1 MNKTNATC
9 PHCGQS
15 IIMTAAPLVRRP
27 QQGGRWRANS
37 LTMHSSA
44 ASLTE
49 AAPTATAAGDWQR
62 ITPVGRLEPRDITTA
77 IYDAAIS
84 FGLITVGGVA
94 VAWWLEWPLAIG
106 PASGFSVAM
115 WRYFGGIRLA
125 QGLLETVES
134 LTNKD
139 INKDGHIGSPEPA
152 RPQPVPLE
160 IIQKSEAGLILR
172 MFRFE
177 LPAGISTELFTEW
190 ARGVLMVDDLT
201 QARWV
206 SKDKFARDDYT
217 DLLGKLAEAN
227 IVRRSGRAKN
237 ASYSLTRHGKNAL
250 RHYLDTHSHSLTH
263 MQRDFT
269 TEQGGGG

>member
-9 PHCGQS
+9 PHCGQP
-15 IIMTAAPLVRRP
+15 IIMTAAPAPVRA
-27 QQGGRWRANS
+27 GRWRANS
-37 LTMHSSA
+37 ITMHSSA
-44 ASLTE
+44 ASL
-49 AAPTATAAGDWQR
+49 AGSAPPAPTAGGDWQR

-84 FGLITVGGVA
+84 FGLITIGGVA
-94 VAWWLEWPLAIG
+94 VAWWLEWPVVIG
-106 PASGFSVAM
+106 PASGFSAAM
-115 WRYFGGIRLA
+115 WRYFGGVRLA
-125 QGLLETVES
+125 QGLLEVVES
-134 LTNKD
+134 LTNRD
-139 INKDGHIGSPEPA
+139 INKDGHIGNPEPA
-152 RPQPVPLE
+152 KPQPVPLE

-177 LPAGISTELFTEW
+177 LPDGISTELFTEW

-206 SKDKFARDDYT
+206 SKDKFSRDDYT

-227 IVRRSGRAKN
+227 IIRRSGRAKN

-250 RHYLDTHSHSLTH
+250 KHYLDTHSHSLTR
-263 MQRDFT
+263 MQPDFT